1 MPDLRRTR
9 KKLKIT
15 IGVMV
20 GISVASVGVL
30 FSPLVGSTA
39 SRQQELNQLRAQLT
53 SKNRQ
58 VEPLRGLDK
67 KIPLAMQQIDDFYKT
82 RFSAHDSDVA
92 ETLGILSKQTGV
104 KIEST
109 KYKTDDPESV
119 GLRREEIE
127 ASIEGDYQ
135 PLMKFLNGLERSKV
149 FFIVNSIG
157 LATQNGP
164 IKLQINL
171 ETYQKAGS

>member
-1 MPDLRRTR
+1 MPDLRNTR
-9 KKLKIT
+9 RKMGVAL
-15 IGVMV
+15 GVMA
-20 GISVASVGVL
+20 GISLLSVGVL
-30 FSPLVGSTA
+30 ISPLVGSPA
-39 SRQQELNQLRAQLT
+39 ARQQELLQLRAQLT

-67 KIPLAMQQIDDFYKT
+67 KIPLATQQIDQFYKE

-92 ETLGILSKQTGV
+92 EALGNLSKETGV
-104 KIEST
+104 KLQSV
-109 KYKTDDPESV
+109 KFALGDPEPV
-119 GLRREEIE
+119 GLRRESIE

-135 PLMKFLNGLERSKV
+135 PLIKFLNGLERSKV

-164 IKLQINL
+164 IQLQMKL

>member
-1 MPDLRRTR
+1 MPDLRGTR

-92 ETLGILSKQTGV
+92 ETLGNLSKQTGV

-171 ETYQKAGS
+171 ETYQKVGS